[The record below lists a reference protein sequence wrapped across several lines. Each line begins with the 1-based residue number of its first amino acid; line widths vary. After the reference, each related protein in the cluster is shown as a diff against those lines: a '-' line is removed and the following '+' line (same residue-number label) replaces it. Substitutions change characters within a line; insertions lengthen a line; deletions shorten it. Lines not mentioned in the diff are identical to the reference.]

1 MSITLHDQFRRL
13 RQGVVEA
20 VNAQAG
26 LTARPAGVEAPA
38 DDDPESLALVIDG
51 IGMPII
57 GMAAFMF
64 IGICMTFIM
73 AVTPV
78 GEAGV
83 GANGADS
90 RQRRRTGKMPVQQP
104 SRALH
109 GG

>member
-51 IGMPII
+51 IGMLITYK
-57 GMAAFMF
+57 AEVHDRCAFVF
-64 IGICMTFIM
+64 TEFGR
-73 AVTPV
+73 VTP
-78 GEAGV
+78 EDELPAL
-83 GANGADS
+83 
-90 RQRRRTGKMPVQQP
+90 RRLLDIA
-104 SRALH
+104 S
-109 GG
+109 

>member
-1 MSITLHDQFRRL
+1 MSLNGRTVGPRVQVLSRAISSNPCLLYTSM
-13 RQGVVEA
+13 G
-20 VNAQAG
+20 
-26 LTARPAGVEAPA
+26 
-38 DDDPESLALVIDG
+38 
-51 IGMPII
+51 II

-64 IGICMTFIM
+64 IGICMAFIM